1 MVDNLVRLDLARFTA
16 ADLKK
21 IAALGNKLTL
31 MHRWFRHDRRIVDGR
46 ECVTVYSG
54 DRGPARYASYRI
66 CRDADGTYELGDG
79 RTGRRIATGR
89 TLDAVLGAL
98 PDDFFYAR
106 I

>member
-21 IAALGNKLTL
+21 IAALGTRLTL
-31 MHRWFRHDRRIVDGR
+31 MHRWFRHDRKMLDGR
-46 ECVTVYSG
+46 ECITVYSG
-54 DRGPARYASYRI
+54 DRGPVRYASYRI
-66 CRDADGTYELGDG
+66 CRDPDGTYELVDG
-79 RTGRRIATGR
+79 RSGRRIATAR
-89 TLDAVLGAL
+89 TLDAVLAAL